1 MRAQLNRRM
10 KWTLEAKRA
19 ELLERIGATR
29 QISIEK
35 HADLLE
41 EARLDAERELAIRSL
56 DIATRR
62 LHDIDAALCRID
74 EGTFGICTRC
84 DGEIEEKRLAAVP
97 WTPLCL
103 QCKHGSEQQDG
114 GTSSRLEEFWR
125 RAA

>member
-1 MRAQLNRRM
+1 M
-10 KWTLEAKRA
+10 KAELHRGMQWTLEAKRS

-29 QISIEK
+29 QFSIEK

-41 EARLDAERELAIRSL
+41 EARLDAERELAICSL
-56 DIATRR
+56 NIATRR
-62 LHDIDAALCRID
+62 LHDIEAALCRID
-74 EGTFGICTRC
+74 EGTFGICRRC

-103 QCKHGSEQQDG
+103 QCQHGSEQEDG
-114 GTSSRLEEFWR
+114 GSSFRLEEFWR